1 MSPPRKELKV
11 SHFRSVEQDNR
22 VMARVTHTR
31 RGYEHWK
38 QGPAWATAG
47 WKGGKRAGSSW
58 PRSTARETASLPSQP
73 LEIRVTEI
81 VRPWWDKLGPWG
93 LGPSTN

>member
-11 SHFRSVEQDNR
+11 SHFRSVEQDSR
-22 VMARVTHTR
+22 VMARSTHTK
-31 RGYEHWK
+31 RGNEHWK

-58 PRSTARETASLPSQP
+58 PRSTAVERLPVSP
-73 LEIRVTEI
+73 ANH
-81 VRPWWDKLGPWG
+81 WK
-93 LGPSTN
+93 